1 MPRAKSTAKPA
12 ADQPA
17 VFNVTDLE
25 QLRVL
30 SDPLRM
36 RVLNNLFQEPL
47 TVKQVADRL
56 EVPATKLYYHVN
68 ELERIGLVKVVETRV
83 KSGIIEKYYRM
94 TAGKIQVSRELLRLT
109 QQQSAEAST
118 YGEMLASIFE
128 AVADDLRQSV
138 AGGLLTPAEE
148 VSAKEPAT
156 KLAAIGRTNVRLKR
170 SAASRLAKK
179 LSKLLME
186 EMEAADD
193 ETGEVEYGFA
203 LAFFPISALDAKGDA
218 SND

>member
-1 MPRAKSTAKPA
+1 MPRAKSTTKPA
-12 ADQPA
+12 TEQPET
-17 VFNVTDLE
+17 FNVTELE

-118 YGEMLASIFE
+118 YGEVLASIFE

-138 AGGLLTPAEE
+138 AGGLLTPTED
-148 VSAKEPAT
+148 SAKESVT
-156 KLAAIGRTNVRLKR
+156 KLTAIGRTNVRLKR

-193 ETGEVEYGFA
+193 EAGEVEYGFA
-203 LAFFPISALDAKGDA
+203 LAFFPINVLDAKGDV